1 MPLPWRRLRAT
12 YGYYSVRSQ
21 TADPNAGFLTQGNI
35 HSNLI
40 GLFIQDSWTISN
52 KLTVNGGVRTE
63 REEVPTYTT
72 GLDANGVTIPEF
84 GIKFGFKDK
93 LAPRIGAAYDLK
105 GDGKWK
111 VFASWGI
118 FYDIFK
124 LELPQGSFGG
134 QKWIEYLLHA
144 RSG

>member
-1 MPLPWRRLRAT
+1 
-12 YGYYSVRSQ
+12 
-21 TADPNAGFLTQGNI
+21 LTI
-35 HSNLI
+35 
-40 GLFIQDSWTISN
+40 
-52 KLTVNGGVRTE
+52 NGGVRTE
-63 REEVPTYTT
+63 REQVPTYTT

-111 VFASWGI
+111 VFGSWGI

-134 QKWIEYLLHA
+134 QKWLEYYYTLDNPNFETLDQGSNCPPA
-144 RSG
+144 CSGTLIQGPVDFRSVSVIPGEDIDVNLKPMRSQEA